1 MSKGWDS
8 MLEFDFLGKY
18 WPMFLQGSELTL
30 IISIIGV
37 VIGFLIGLLLVLMRM
52 SQLKVLNWIARIYVS
67 IVRGTPSM
75 IQVLLIYYI
84 LSKTLPIPQV
94 QVLGSG
100 LDRIIPGALALGL
113 NSGAYT
119 SEIFRSGIISIP
131 AGQTEAGLSLGMSRR
146 DTLFEIVLPQALRN
160 TLPAMGNEF
169 ITLIKESSVLF
180 YIGVQEVTAEALGV
194 GGTLYNFI
202 PPLIVAAVIY
212 FVITQ
217 ALALLLNWLE
227 TRMSKKYTVSH

>member
-1 MSKGWDS
+1 
-8 MLEFDFLGKY
+8 MLNFDFLGKY

-30 IISIIGV
+30 VISIIGV

-52 SQLKVLNWIARIYVS
+52 SKLKVLNWIAGIYVS

-131 AGQTEAGLSLGMSRR
+131 AGQTEAGLSLGLSRR

-227 TRMSKKYTVSH
+227 KRMSKKYTISN

>member
-1 MSKGWDS
+1 M
-8 MLEFDFLGKY
+8 MEFSFLGKY
-18 WPMFLQGSELTL
+18 WPMFLQGSDLTL
-30 IISIIGV
+30 VISVIGV
-37 VIGFLIGLLLVLMRM
+37 VIGFLIGLLLILMRM
-52 SQLKVLNWIARIYVS
+52 SKIKVLNWIAGIYVS

-75 IQVLLIYYI
+75 IQVLLVYYI

-131 AGQTEAGLSLGMSRR
+131 AGQTEAGLSLGLSRR

-227 TRMSKKYTVSH
+227 KRMSQKYTVSN

>member
-1 MSKGWDS
+1 M
-8 MLEFDFLGKY
+8 FDFLGHY
-18 WPMFLQGSELTL
+18 WPMFLQGTL
-30 IISIIGV
+30 QTLLISIIGV
-37 VIGFLIGLLLVLMRM
+37 IIGFLVGLLMTLMRM
-52 SQLKVLNWIARIYVS
+52 SSVKPVSWIARIYVS

-75 IQVLLIYYI
+75 IQVMLVYYF
-84 LSKTLPIPQV
+84 LSKTLPLPDV

-131 AGQTEAGLSLGMSRR
+131 AGQTEAGLSLGMSQRQ
-146 DTLFEIVLPQALRN
+146 TMFSIILPQALRN

-169 ITLIKESSVLF
+169 ISLIKESSVLF

-202 PPLIVAAVIY
+202 PPLLVAAAIY

-217 ALALLLNWLE
+217 ALSLLLNYME
-227 TRMSKKYTVSH
+227 NKMSKKYTVAG

>member
-1 MSKGWDS
+1 
-8 MLEFDFLGKY
+8 MLNFDFLVKY

-30 IISIIGV
+30 VISIIGV

-52 SQLKVLNWIARIYVS
+52 SKLKILNWIAGIYVS

-131 AGQTEAGLSLGMSRR
+131 AGQTEAGLSLGMSRH

-227 TRMSKKYTVSH
+227 KRMSKKYTVSN

>member
-1 MSKGWDS
+1 M
-8 MLEFDFLGKY
+8 FDFLGHY
-18 WPMFLQGSELTL
+18 WPMFLQGTL
-30 IISIIGV
+30 QTLLISIIGV
-37 VIGFLIGLLLVLMRM
+37 TIGFLVGLLMTLMRM
-52 SQLKVLNWIARIYVS
+52 SRVKPVSWLARIYVS

-75 IQVLLIYYI
+75 IQVMLVYYF
-84 LSKTLPIPQV
+84 LSKTLPLPDV

-131 AGQTEAGLSLGMSRR
+131 TGQTEAGLSLGMSQRQ
-146 DTLFEIVLPQALRN
+146 TMFSIILPQALRN

-202 PPLIVAAVIY
+202 PPLLVAAAIY

-217 ALALLLNWLE
+217 ALSLLLNYME
-227 TRMSKKYTVSH
+227 NNMSKKYTVAG

>member
-1 MSKGWDS
+1 M
-8 MLEFDFLGKY
+8 MEFSFLGKY

-30 IISIIGV
+30 VISVIGV

-52 SQLKVLNWIARIYVS
+52 SKIKVLNWIAGIYVS

-75 IQVLLIYYI
+75 IQVLLVYYI

-131 AGQTEAGLSLGMSRR
+131 AGQTEAGLSLGLSRR

-202 PPLIVAAVIY
+202 PPLSVAAVIY

-227 TRMSKKYTVSH
+227 KRMSQKYTVSN

>member
-1 MSKGWDS
+1 M
-8 MLEFDFLGKY
+8 FDFSFLGKY
-18 WPMFLQGSELTL
+18 WPLFLQGSELTL
-30 IISIIGV
+30 IISVIGV
-37 VIGFLIGLLLVLMRM
+37 IFGFLIGLLLVLMRM
-52 SQLKVLNWIARIYVS
+52 SRLKVLNWVAGIYVS

-84 LSKTLPIPQV
+84 LSKSLPIPQA

-100 LDRIIPGALALGL
+100 LDRIVPGALALGL

-131 AGQTEAGLSLGMSRR
+131 TGQTEAGLSLGLSRR
-146 DTLFEIVLPQALRN
+146 DTLFEIILPQALRN

-202 PPLIVAAVIY
+202 PPLIIAAIIY

-227 TRMSKKYTVSH
+227 KRMSKKYVMND